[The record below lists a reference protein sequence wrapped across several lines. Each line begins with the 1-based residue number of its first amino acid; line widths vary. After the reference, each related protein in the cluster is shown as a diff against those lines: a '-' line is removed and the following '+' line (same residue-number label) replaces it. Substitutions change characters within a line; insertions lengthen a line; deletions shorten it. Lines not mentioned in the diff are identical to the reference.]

1 MVQLMRLFVG
11 LDALPGTLEAFDDL
25 RVVQK
30 LGEG

>member
-25 RVVQK
+25 RAVQK